1 MISEFVLISNDD
13 ATVFI
18 IYKKTYNIL
27 FREPKIYL
35 CFQTETK
42 IKKSYIIMIVIIK
55 NIKTFFFIAFIKD
68 LSFSKKNAGL
78 IYCNYPI

>member
-1 MISEFVLISNDD
+1 
-13 ATVFI
+13 
-18 IYKKTYNIL
+18 
-27 FREPKIYL
+27 
-35 CFQTETK
+35 
-42 IKKSYIIMIVIIK
+42 MIVIIK